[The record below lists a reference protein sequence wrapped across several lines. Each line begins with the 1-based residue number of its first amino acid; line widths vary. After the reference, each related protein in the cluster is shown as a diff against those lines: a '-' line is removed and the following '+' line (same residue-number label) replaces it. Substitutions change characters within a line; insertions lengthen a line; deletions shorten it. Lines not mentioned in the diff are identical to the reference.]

1 MCDKNDNESKINN
14 NLYNANVML
23 VDKNREL
30 NFDLKEEK
38 KIRKK
43 AINYILNKSIEY
55 KPGYRKVDLNTK
67 DCNELL
73 DILEGDLY
81 GFTE

>member
-1 MCDKNDNESKINN
+1 MYNTNESKINES
-14 NLYNANVML
+14 LYNANVIL

-30 NFDLKEEK
+30 NYDLKEEK

-43 AINYILNKSIEY
+43 AIDYILNKSIEY

-67 DCNELL
+67 DCNELIN
-73 DILEGDLY
+73 ILESEVY
-81 GFTE
+81 E

>member
-1 MCDKNDNESKINN
+1 MNKETKINES
-14 NLYNANVML
+14 LYNANIQL

-30 NFDLKEEK
+30 NYDLKEEK

-43 AINYILNKSIEY
+43 AIEYILNKSIEY
-55 KPGYRKVDLNTK
+55 KPGYRRVDLNTK

-73 DILEGDLY
+73 DILESD
-81 GFTE
+81 FA

>member
-1 MCDKNDNESKINN
+1 MYK
-14 NLYNANVML
+14 ANIDL

-30 NFDLKEEK
+30 IFDLKEEK

-43 AINYILNKSIEY
+43 AIDYILNKSVEY
-55 KPGYRKVDLNTK
+55 KPGFRKVDLNTK

-73 DILEGDLY
+73 NILENDVY
-81 GFTE
+81 E

>member
-1 MCDKNDNESKINN
+1 MYNKKENDIKINE
-14 NLYNANVML
+14 NLYNANVQL

-38 KIRKK
+38 RIRKK

-55 KPGYRKVDLNTK
+55 KPGYRKVELNFQE
-67 DCNELL
+67 CNELL
-73 DILEGDLY
+73 EILESEFY
-81 GFTE
+81 E

>member
-1 MCDKNDNESKINN
+1 MNENMQTINEK
-14 NLYNANVML
+14 LYNANIKL

-30 NFDLKEEK
+30 MYDIKTEK

-43 AINYILNKSIEY
+43 AIDYILNKSIEY

-67 DCNELL
+67 DCVKLL
-73 DILEGDLY
+73 DILESEVY
-81 GFTE
+81 EW